1 MKVEPGQGIEERL
14 VLESSKM
21 SAAIVSGVAAVES
34 AELSSGSRVGLESTW
49 YRTMIAECWLGC
61 WIKISWLVELL
72 TESTIRVCASGEN
85 PATVRDTGGAST
97 WCAGLFHTNQDRR
110 SRNQK

>member
-21 SAAIVSGVAAVES
+21 SAAIVSGGVAAVES

-49 YRTMIAECWLGC
+49 YRTMIVECWLGC
-61 WIKISWLVELL
+61 WIRISRLVE
-72 TESTIRVCASGEN
+72 C
-85 PATVRDTGGAST
+85 
-97 WCAGLFHTNQDRR
+97 
-110 SRNQK
+110 